1 MRVAALLLG
10 PGEKRSTSVYH
21 ALMLH
26 TLTAS
31 RVPVVILL
39 VVASLVVSG
48 GCASTGFMMARP
60 KVTLY
65 GTPLPP
71 KSRTTPIEVFETQK
85 PERPYREV
93 ARIEV
98 RDTNDRWSLEQIQK
112 KAREVGA
119 DGIIITGRSGR
130 VGAGTPIGSG
140 TYAASRDYGMIAV
153 AFVYR

>member
-1 MRVAALLLG
+1 MEPSPTPG
-10 PGEKRSTSVYH
+10 PDENRGAGVYH
-21 ALMLH
+21 ARMARP
-26 TLTAS
+26 LTAS
-31 RVPVVILL
+31 LSPLVILL
-39 VVASLVVSG
+39 AVTTLVISH

-71 KSRTTPIEVFETQK
+71 KARSAPIEVFETQK
-85 PERPYREV
+85 PDRPYREV

-119 DGIIITGRSGR
+119 DGVIITGRSGR
-130 VGAGTPIGSG
+130 VGAATPVGNG
-140 TYAASRDYGMIAV
+140 AYGASRDYGMVAV

>member
-1 MRVAALLLG
+1 MRRPSATLRRLCAALL
-10 PGEKRSTSVYH
+10 
-21 ALMLH
+21 A
-26 TLTAS
+26 
-31 RVPVVILL
+31 
-39 VVASLVVSG
+39 VASLVIVS

-65 GTPLPP
+65 GTPLPA
-71 KSRTTPIEVFETQK
+71 KARTAPIEVFETQK

-130 VGAGTPIGSG
+130 VGAATPVGNG
-140 TYAASRDYGMIAV
+140 AYGASRDYGMVAV